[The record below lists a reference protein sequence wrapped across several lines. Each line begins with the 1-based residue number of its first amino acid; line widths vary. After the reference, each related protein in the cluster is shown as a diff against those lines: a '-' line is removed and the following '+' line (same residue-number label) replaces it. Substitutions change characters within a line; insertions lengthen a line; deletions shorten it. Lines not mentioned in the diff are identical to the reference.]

1 MEYQPLVKLASGIA
15 GTAPRVAVA
24 SLVSAIVAAV
34 AKFALVGVL
43 IWYQTPSQYLRL
55 QDSVLTGIF
64 TAIGVWA
71 ALMIVRARR
80 KYVLKQVETVANLN
94 HELRNALEVILGS
107 EHLVHSRQGEA
118 ILESVERINRT
129 LDQVLQKTP
138 RKP

>member
-1 MEYQPLVKLASGIA
+1 MEFRALVKLA
-15 GTAPRVAVA
+15 GTIVDSATRVAATALVCAVA
-24 SLVSAIVAAV
+24 AAV
-34 AKFALVGVL
+34 AKFAVVGVL
-43 IWYQTPSQYLRL
+43 LQYSTPSRYLRL